1 MISSIGLGL
10 WSVNFSNYKEVMRKL
25 RELGIEPTGDA
36 QIDKAKLRQAIEK
49 KVEKFE
55 IKQKEEDLKGK
66 EIAEEMEEKKIGATI
81 LGEQNRIYFGI

>member
-1 MISSIGLGL
+1 MISSVGLGL

-36 QIDKAKLRQAIEK
+36 QIDKARLRQAIEK
-49 KVEKFE
+49 RVEKFQLE
-55 IKQKEEDLKGK
+55 KKEEIIK
-66 EIAEEMEEKKIGATI
+66 EKDVIEKMEESKLGAKI